1 MSEVFFLYVLCKGC
15 FCAYTRVK
23 RKSGESFKREQGE
36 TERGESENFYE
47 RQILLWM
54 YSY

>member
-1 MSEVFFLYVLCKGC
+1 VEKVLN
-15 FCAYTRVK
+15 
-23 RKSGESFKREQGE
+23 ESK
-36 TERGESENFYE
+36 ERGESENFYE